1 MPDLPFL
8 TGPLPTRAVEAVVN
22 GQATSIELPVHG
34 AILGGEALH
43 AESHRYQN
51 AFNAEAGALADAL
64 LGDGFTPD
72 DAEAAAARILSVRCL
87 GVPALLT
94 DAEHRAMLTHIER
107 ISESAGRLQQEFAE
121 QQIRKA
127 TAVIRYRVAGQL
139 QWGDDDTMA
148 RIPQPMIDALSRF
161 FDQEQLGDAPQRTAD
176 EIVAEMVDTLG
187 KLAPEPEPET
197 PPDSTSPNSSGE
209 AVPSGPTIPP
219 SPANDSP
226 TPRSRTSSKRSAG
239 AKSTS

>member
-1 MPDLPFL
+1 MPELPFL
-8 TGPLPTRAVEAVVN
+8 TGPLPTRAVEAIVN

-64 LGDGFTPD
+64 LGDGLTPD

-94 DAEHRAMLTHIER
+94 DAEHRAMLVHIEQ
-107 ISESAGRLQQEFAE
+107 ISGSAGRLQQEFAE

-127 TAVIRYRVAGQL
+127 TAIIRYRVAGQSH
-139 QWGDDDTMA
+139 WGNDDTMA
-148 RIPQPMIDALSRF
+148 RIPQPMVDALSRF

-187 KLAPEPEPET
+187 KLAPETET
-197 PPDSTSPNSSGE
+197 PPEDLTSPSSSGE
-209 AVPSGPTIPP
+209 AAPSGPMTPP

-226 TPRSRTSSKRSAG
+226 TPPSRTSSKRSAV
-239 AKSTS
+239 AKSIS